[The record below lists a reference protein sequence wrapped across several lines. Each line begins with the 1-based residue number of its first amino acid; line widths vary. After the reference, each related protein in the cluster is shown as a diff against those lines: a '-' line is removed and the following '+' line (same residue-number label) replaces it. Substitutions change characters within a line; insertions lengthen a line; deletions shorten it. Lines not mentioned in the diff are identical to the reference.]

1 MENEKNTKQDCG
13 CSDGCCTPKK
23 SKPWMKILFAVIII
37 AAVAIV
43 TLKLVSKNETSA
55 KVGATISTEKS
66 SCGDSSSIKCVKIC
80 DPNSGSCC
88 PGSKK

>member
-23 SKPWMKILFAVIII
+23 SKPWMKILFAIIII
-37 AAVAIV
+37 AALAIV
-43 TLKLVSKNETSA
+43 TFKLVSNNNSSA

-66 SCGDSSSIKCVKIC
+66 GCGDSSSTKSCEGSK
-80 DPNSGSCC
+80 DHSCC
-88 PGSKK
+88 SQKNK

>member
-13 CSDGCCTPKK
+13 CCDGCCTPSK

-43 TLKLVSKNETSA
+43 TYKLVNNNTTSA

-66 SCGDSSSIKCVKIC
+66 GCGDSSKTKSCE
-80 DPNSGSCC
+80 SGNKSCC
-88 PGSKK
+88 PQNKN